1 MSVYIAMKNVLVPLL
16 ETVITLRISDQLLKF
31 SHEDGMTLEIR
42 DECVRPLHISAVGH
56 GQSVASTFTGSLRR
70 KSVLHVIL

>member
-42 DECVRPLHISAVGH
+42 DECVHRNEECPGA
-56 GQSVASTFTGSLRR
+56 TLRN
-70 KSVLHVIL
+70 SNHT